1 MGLNIAALFIF
12 IFGAYAYGHLLL
24 LWLRRPPPDLVRAE
38 DTFNGK
44 AGRVGQAMFAACTV
58 WFVLHAV
65 IEFRYLL
72 GEPRENDLIDL
83 AALELVFL
91 FPGLIFHTYYVET
104 ATMSGGRA
112 AAGWRAVMWG
122 LYGAGLAMA
131 VYFSSVIYGL
141 IPGPRVLG
149 PYIGISIGSLFT
161 VMSAFCLVLM
171 QRRPERPPST
181 DQRRLRVAMKGLF
194 ITMIAVFVALNVLR
208 DFDVLI
214 RALNLGVRMTPLAFL
229 LVSVYFENRIEF
241 YDLVIKRGVLL
252 VMSLLLTAGVLA
264 LALGSLEA
272 IPEGAA
278 RPWIVAVLLLPVA
291 MLMPWLHDWV
301 GRLLDRLWFG
311 REFTPVEAVKHVLG
325 AMQQAPDEPALLAAT
340 EAALTDIFR
349 RRVVIV
355 PDGHSR
361 ALPDGSS
368 AAEPAEVVVDVRTSA
383 GDVPVR
389 LAVADEPGTRHM
401 LSEDVALLRSLG
413 GVFSYMLENVR
424 LQRRRQEQEQLAH
437 ALRLQSS
444 RSELKALRAQINPHF
459 LFNALNAI
467 ASLIHTDP
475 ARADAAVE
483 QLAEVFRYTLRRS
496 EQEWAPLDQ
505 ELAFAR
511 AYLDVEQ
518 ARFGKRLS
526 FAIHADDTAAGAHV
540 PSMLLQTLV
549 ENAVKHGISRLRGPG
564 RIDVQASSSD
574 GRVTLE
580 VRDTGPGIGPLEG
593 AESTGES
600 FGLRSV
606 RDRLRGHFGDSASLD
621 LTRDGEVTVARIVL
635 PRVELHGSQVHGSPM
650 PGSAMSRARA
660 SR

>member
-1 MGLNIAALFIF
+1 MGLNIVALFIF
-12 IFGAYAYGHLLL
+12 IFGAYAYGYLLL
-24 LWLRRPPPDLVRAE
+24 LWLRRPPPDLSRAQ
-38 DTFNGK
+38 DSFNGK
-44 AGRVGQAMFAACTV
+44 VGRVGQAMFAACTL
-58 WFVLHAV
+58 WFVLNAI
-65 IEFRYLL
+65 IEFRFLL
-72 GEPRENDLIDL
+72 GDSRENDLIDL
-83 AALELVFL
+83 AALELVFF

-104 ATMSGGRA
+104 AARLGGRA
-112 AAGWRAVMWG
+112 AAGWRAVQWA
-122 LYGAGLAMA
+122 LYGAGAAMA
-131 VYFSSVIYGL
+131 VYFTGVIYDV

-149 PYIGISIGSLFT
+149 PYVGISIGALFT
-161 VMSAFCLVLM
+161 VMSACCLVLM
-171 QRRPERPPST
+171 RGDAERPPTS

-194 ITMIAVFVALNVLR
+194 LTMIAVFIALNVLR
-208 DFDVLI
+208 DFGLLI
-214 RALNLGVRMTPLAFL
+214 RALDVGVRMTPLAFL

-252 VMSLLLTAGVLA
+252 LLSLVLTGGVLA
-264 LALGSLEA
+264 LALGVLDA
-272 IPEGAA
+272 MPDGAT
-278 RPWIVAVLLLPVA
+278 RPWILAVLLLPVA
-291 MLMPWLHDWV
+291 MLMPWLHDRV

-325 AMQQAPDEPALLAAT
+325 AMQQAPDEPSLLAAT

-349 RRVVIV
+349 RRVRILR
-355 PDGHSR
+355 DGHSGTGPG
-361 ALPDGSS
+361 A
-368 AAEPAEVVVDVRTSA
+368 VVVDVRSA
-383 GDVPVR
+383 SGDAPVR
-389 LAVADEPGTRHM
+389 LAVLDEAGTPHM

-424 LQRRRQEQEQLAH
+424 LQGRRQEQEQVAQ

-518 ARFGKRLS
+518 ARFGKRLA
-526 FAIHADDTAAGAHV
+526 FEIHADDEAARAHV
-540 PSMLLQTLV
+540 PAMLLQTLV
-549 ENAVKHGISRLRGPG
+549 ENAVKHGISPLRRPG
-564 RIDVQASSSD
+564 RIDVQASVSNR
-574 GRVTLE
+574 RVVLE
-580 VRDTGPGIGPLEG
+580 VRDTGPGIGAAG
-593 AESTGES
+593 GTESTGES

-606 RDRLRGHFGDSASLD
+606 RDRLHGHFGESASLELRRDGD
-621 LTRDGEVTVARIVL
+621 LTIARIEL
-635 PRVELHGSQVHGSPM
+635 PLVEVHAPPVHGSPV
-650 PGSAMSRARA
+650 AR
-660 SR
+660 

>member
-12 IFGAYAYGHLLL
+12 IFGAYAYGYLLL
-24 LWLRRPPPDLVRAE
+24 LWLRQPRDLVRAQ

-44 AGRVGQAMFAACTV
+44 VGFVGQAMFAACTI
-58 WFVLHAV
+58 WFILHAI

-83 AALELVFL
+83 AALELVFI

-104 ATMSGGRA
+104 AARSGGRA
-112 AAGWRAVMWG
+112 AIGWRAVMWG
-122 LYGAGLAMA
+122 LYGAGIAMA

-141 IPGPRVLG
+141 IDGPRVLG

-171 QRRPERPPST
+171 QRRPERPPSS
-181 DQRRLRVAMKGLF
+181 DQRRLRFAMKALF
-194 ITMIAVFVALNVLR
+194 IAMIAVFVALNVLR

-214 RALNLGVRMTPLAFL
+214 RILNLGVRMTPLAFL

-264 LALGSLEA
+264 LALGSLDA
-272 IPEGAA
+272 IPEGPV
-278 RPWIVAVLLLPVA
+278 RPWIFAVLLLPVA

-325 AMQQAPDEPALLAAT
+325 AMQQAPDEPSLLAAT
-340 EAALTDIFR
+340 EATLTDIFR
-349 RRVVIV
+349 RRVMIV
-355 PDGHSR
+355 SDGD
-361 ALPDGSS
+361 AVP
-368 AAEPAEVVVDVRTSA
+368 EPTAVVVDLRTSV

-389 LAVADEPGTRHM
+389 LAVVDEPGTRPM

-413 GVFSYMLENVR
+413 GVFGYMLENVR
-424 LQRRRQEQEQLAH
+424 LQRRRQEQEQIAQ

-467 ASLIHTDP
+467 ASLIHSDP

-505 ELAFAR
+505 ELAFAQ

-518 ARFGKRLS
+518 ARFGPRLS
-526 FAIHADDTAAGAHV
+526 FEIHADRAAAGAHV

-549 ENAVKHGISRLRGPG
+549 ENAVKHGISRLRRPG
-564 RIDVQASSSD
+564 RIDVHASSSP
-574 GRVTLE
+574 GRVVLE
-580 VRDTGPGIGPLEG
+580 VRDTGPGIGPSGGE
-593 AESTGES
+593 AADGES

-606 RDRLRGHFGDSASLD
+606 RDRLRGHFGDQASLD
-621 LTRDGEVTVARIVL
+621 LRREGEVTVARIEM
-635 PRVELHGSQVHGSPM
+635 PRVEVHGAQVHGAPVL
-650 PGSAMSRARA
+650 GSRVSR
-660 SR
+660 

>member
-1 MGLNIAALFIF
+1 MGLSIAALFIF
-12 IFGAYAYGHLLL
+12 IFGAYAYGYLLL
-24 LWLRRPPPDLVRAE
+24 LWLRRPPPDLRRH
-38 DTFNGK
+38 DDSFNAK
-44 AGRVGQAMFAACTV
+44 VGRVGQTMFAACTI
-58 WFVLHAV
+58 WFVLHAI

-83 AALELVFL
+83 AALELVFV
-91 FPGLIFHTYYVET
+91 FPGLIFHTYYIET
-104 ATMSGGRA
+104 ATTGRA

-122 LYGAGLAMA
+122 LYAAGAAMA
-131 VYFSSVIYGL
+131 LYFTAVIYGV
-141 IPGPRVLG
+141 IDGPRVLG

-161 VMSAFCLVLM
+161 VMSVFCLVLM
-171 QRRPERPPST
+171 QRRPARPPSA
-181 DQRRLRVAMKGLF
+181 DQRRLRVAMKVLF
-194 ITMIAVFVALNVLR
+194 LFMIAVFVALNVLR
-208 DFDVLI
+208 NLDVVI
-214 RALNLGVRMTPLAFL
+214 RVLDLGVRATPLAFL

-252 VMSLLLTAGVLA
+252 LMSLVLTGAVLA
-264 LALGSLEA
+264 LALGSLDA
-272 IPEGAA
+272 IPEGPA
-278 RPWIVAVLLLPVA
+278 RPWIFAVLLLPVA
-291 MLMPWLHDWV
+291 MLMPWLHDRV
-301 GRLLDRLWFG
+301 GRLLDRWWFG
-311 REFTPVEAVKHVLG
+311 REFTAVDAVKHVLG
-325 AMQQAPDEPALLAAT
+325 AMQRAPDEATLLAAT
-340 EAALTDIFR
+340 EAALTDIFHR
-349 RRVVIV
+349 PVVILR
-355 PDGHSR
+355 DGH
-361 ALPDGSS
+361 AGN
-368 AAEPAEVVVDVRTSA
+368 EPAAVLVDIQTSG

-389 LAVADEPGTRHM
+389 LAVLDLPGSRHM

-413 GVFSYMLENVR
+413 GVFGYMLENVR
-424 LQRRRQEQEQLAH
+424 LQQRRQEQEQVAQ

-526 FAIHADDTAAGAHV
+526 FEIHADETVGRAHV

-549 ENAVKHGISRLRGPG
+549 ENAVKHGISRLRRPG
-564 RIDVQASSSD
+564 RIDVHASSSKT
-574 GRVTLE
+574 RVILE
-580 VRDTGPGIGPLEG
+580 VRDTGPGIGPSGG
-593 AESTGES
+593 AEPTGEG

-606 RDRLRGHFGDSASLD
+606 RDRLRGHFGDDARLD
-621 LTRDGEVTVARIVL
+621 LRRDADVTVARLEL
-635 PRVELHGSQVHGSPM
+635 PFVEVHGTQGHGSQGLGPRVHGSPAL
-650 PGSAMSRARA
+650 GRG
-660 SR
+660 

>member
-1 MGLNIAALFIF
+1 MGLSIAALFIF
-12 IFGAYAYGHLLL
+12 IFGAYAYGYLLL
-24 LWLRRPPPDLVRAE
+24 LWLRRPPPDLRRH
-38 DTFNGK
+38 DDSFNAK
-44 AGRVGQAMFAACTV
+44 VGRVGQAMFAACTI
-58 WFVLHAV
+58 WFVLHAI

-91 FPGLIFHTYYVET
+91 FPGLIFHTYYIET
-104 ATMSGGRA
+104 AATGRA

-122 LYGAGLAMA
+122 LYAAGAAMA
-131 VYFSSVIYGL
+131 LYFTAVIYGV
-141 IPGPRVLG
+141 IDGPRVLG

-161 VMSAFCLVLM
+161 VMSVFCLVLM
-171 QRRPERPPST
+171 QRRPARPPSA
-181 DQRRLRVAMKGLF
+181 DQRRLRVAMKVLF
-194 ITMIAVFVALNVLR
+194 LFMIAVFVALNVLR
-208 DFDVLI
+208 NLEVVIRVLD
-214 RALNLGVRMTPLAFL
+214 LGVRATPLAFL

-252 VMSLLLTAGVLA
+252 LMSLMLTGGVLA
-264 LALGSLEA
+264 LALGSLDA
-272 IPEGAA
+272 IPEGPA
-278 RPWIVAVLLLPVA
+278 RPWIFAVLLLPVA
-291 MLMPWLHDWV
+291 MLMPWLHDRV

-311 REFTPVEAVKHVLG
+311 REFTPVDAVKHVLG
-325 AMQQAPDEPALLAAT
+325 AMQQAPDEATLLAAT
-340 EAALTDIFR
+340 EATLTDIFHR
-349 RRVVIV
+349 PVVILR
-355 PDGHSR
+355 DGH
-361 ALPDGSS
+361 AGN
-368 AAEPAEVVVDVRTSA
+368 EPAAVTVDIRTSG
-383 GDVPVR
+383 GDGPVR
-389 LAVADEPGTRHM
+389 LAVLDLPGSRHM
-401 LSEDVALLRSLG
+401 LSEDIALLRSLG
-413 GVFSYMLENVR
+413 GVFGYMLENVR
-424 LQRRRQEQEQLAH
+424 LQQRRQEQEQVAQ

-526 FAIHADDTAAGAHV
+526 FEIHADETVGRAHV

-549 ENAVKHGISRLRGPG
+549 ENAVKHGISRLRRPG
-564 RIDVQASSSD
+564 RIDVHASSSST
-574 GRVTLE
+574 RVTLE
-580 VRDTGPGIGPLEG
+580 VRDTGPGIGPSGG
-593 AESTGES
+593 AEPTGEG

-606 RDRLRGHFGDSASLD
+606 RDRLRGHFGDDARLD
-621 LTRDGEVTVARIVL
+621 LRRDGDVTVARLEL
-635 PRVELHGSQVHGSPM
+635 PFVEVHGTQGHGFQGLGPRVHGSPAL
-650 PGSAMSRARA
+650 GRG
-660 SR
+660 

>member
-1 MGLNIAALFIF
+1 MGLSIAALFIF
-12 IFGAYAYGHLLL
+12 IFGAYAYGYLLL
-24 LWLRRPPPDLVRAE
+24 LWLRRTPAVVGAK
-38 DTFNGK
+38 DTFNGTV
-44 AGRVGQAMFAACTV
+44 GRVGQAMFAACML
-58 WFVLHAV
+58 WFVLHAI

-72 GEPRENDLIDL
+72 GEPRKDDLIDL
-83 AALELVFL
+83 AALELVFI

-104 ATMSGGRA
+104 TARFGTRA

-122 LYGAGLAMA
+122 LYGAGMAMA
-131 VYFSSVIYGL
+131 VYFPSVIYGL
-141 IPGPRVLG
+141 IDGPRVLDT
-149 PYIGISIGSLFT
+149 YIGISIGSLFT
-161 VMSAFCLVLM
+161 VMSVLCLVLM

-194 ITMIAVFVALNVLR
+194 ASMIVVFVALNVLR
-208 DFDVLI
+208 DFDFVIRVLDV
-214 RALNLGVRMTPLAFL
+214 GVRTTPLAFL

-252 VMSLLLTAGVLA
+252 VLSLLLTGGVLA

-272 IPEGAA
+272 IPDGPT
-278 RPWIVAVLLLPVA
+278 RPWVFAVLLLPVA
-291 MLMPWLHDWV
+291 MLMPWLHDRV

-325 AMQQAPDEPALLAAT
+325 AMQQAPDEPSLLAAT

-349 RRVVIV
+349 RRVTI
-355 PDGHSR
+355 
-361 ALPDGSS
+361 LPEGDAGR
-368 AAEPAEVVVDVRTSA
+368 EPAAVVVDVRTSS
-383 GDVPVR
+383 GEVPVR
-389 LAVADEPGTRHM
+389 LAVLDEPGTRQM

-413 GVFSYMLENVR
+413 GVFSYMLENIR
-424 LQRRRQEQEQLAH
+424 LQHRRQEQEQVAQ

-511 AYLDVEQ
+511 AYLDVEH

-526 FAIHADDTAAGAHV
+526 FEIHADEAAPHALV

-549 ENAVKHGISRLRGPG
+549 ENAVKHGISRLRQPG
-564 RIDVQASSSD
+564 RIDVHALSS
-574 GRVTLE
+574 GERVVLE
-580 VRDTGPGIGPLEG
+580 VRDTGPGIDASGR
-593 AESTGES
+593 AEATGES

-606 RDRLRGHFGDSASLD
+606 RDRLRGHFGDDASID
-621 LTRDGEVTVARIVL
+621 LERKGNVTIA
-635 PRVELHGSQVHGSPM
+635 RVELPLVRPNAAQGHGAQLPAPRLHGSKV
-650 PGSAMSRARA
+650 PG
-660 SR
+660 

>member
-12 IFGAYAYGHLLL
+12 IFGAYAYGYLLL

-44 AGRVGQAMFAACTV
+44 VGRVGQAMFAACTL
-58 WFVLHAV
+58 WFVLHAI

-72 GEPRENDLIDL
+72 GEPRQNDLIDL
-83 AALELVFL
+83 AALELVFV

-104 ATMSGGRA
+104 AARSGGRA

-122 LYGAGLAMA
+122 LYGAGAAMA

-194 ITMIAVFVALNVLR
+194 VSMIAVFVALNVLR

-214 RALNLGVRMTPLAFL
+214 RVLDVGVRMTPLAFL

-252 VMSLLLTAGVLA
+252 LMSLMLTGGVLA
-264 LALGSLEA
+264 LALGSLDA
-272 IPEGAA
+272 IPDDPA
-278 RPWIVAVLLLPVA
+278 RPWIFAVLLLPVA
-291 MLMPWLHDWV
+291 MLMPWLHDRV

-325 AMQQAPDEPALLAAT
+325 AMQQAPDEPSLLAAT
-340 EAALTDIFR
+340 EATLTDIFR
-349 RRVVIV
+349 RRVTILR
-355 PDGHSR
+355 DGHPGTDPI
-361 ALPDGSS
+361 A
-368 AAEPAEVVVDVRTSA
+368 VVVDIRTSS

-389 LAVADEPGTRHM
+389 LAVLDEPGTRHM

-413 GVFSYMLENVR
+413 AVFSYMLENVR
-424 LQRRRQEQEQLAH
+424 LQRRRQEQEQVAQ

-511 AYLDVEQ
+511 AYLDVEH

-526 FAIHADDTAAGAHV
+526 FEIHADDTVVRAQV

-549 ENAVKHGISRLRGPG
+549 ENAVKHGISRLRRPG
-564 RIDVQASSSD
+564 RIDVHASSSG
-574 GRVTLE
+574 GRVILE
-580 VRDTGPGIGPLEG
+580 VRDTGPGIGSAGG

-606 RDRLRGHFGDSASLD
+606 RDRLHGHFGNDASLD
-621 LTRDGEVTVARIVL
+621 LQREGDVTVARIEFPLVEVHGS
-635 PRVELHGSQVHGSPM
+635 RVHGSQVLG
-650 PGSAMSRARA
+650 R
-660 SR
+660 